1 MPDDSFNYAKEI
13 EHLENA
19 GVNPSEAK
27 AIVGM
32 AERAVNSGAQKS
44 DIVVLNGKIELL
56 NGKID
61 AEIKSVRSDIALLHK
76 DIQHL
81 NEKVNAN
88 YTDLNTKINNVHT
101 DLNTKINN
109 VHTAL
114 DTKIDNVHTD
124 LDTKINNV
132 HTALDTKIDS
142 NQAFYIAEM
151 KAAISRSTN
160 LILTC
165 ILASVIG
172 VFSIFFAFFG

>member
-1 MPDDSFNYAKEI
+1 MPDDSFNYAQEI

-44 DIVVLNGKIELL
+44 DIELLNGKIELLNGKIELL

-81 NEKVNAN
+81 DEKVNAN
-88 YTDLNTKINNVHT
+88 Y
-101 DLNTKINN
+101 
-109 VHTAL
+109 TAL
-114 DTKIDNVHTD
+114 DTKIDNVHT
-124 LDTKINNV
+124 
-132 HTALDTKIDS
+132 ALDTKIDS
-142 NQAFYIAEM
+142 SQAFYIAEM

-165 ILASVIG
+165 ILAAVIG

>member
-1 MPDDSFNYAKEI
+1 MPDDSFNYAQEI

-44 DIVVLNGKIELL
+44 DIELLNGKIELL

-81 NEKVNAN
+81 DEKVNAN
-88 YTDLNTKINNVHT
+88 Y
-101 DLNTKINN
+101 
-109 VHTAL
+109 TAL
-114 DTKIDNVHTD
+114 DTKIDNVHT
-124 LDTKINNV
+124 
-132 HTALDTKIDS
+132 ALDTKIDS
-142 NQAFYIAEM
+142 SQAFYIAEM

-165 ILASVIG
+165 ILAAVIG